1 MVRRVRRVRGLPV
14 PGRVR
19 VLPDRTQGRGETALL
34 GDFGTARAQR

>member
-19 VLPDRTQGRGETALL
+19 VLPDRTQGRREAALP
-34 GDFGTARAQR
+34 GDRGTAGAER